1 MELLGETMETSK
13 SDKAENMSFASWL
26 KMNHPKQ
33 AKQDIFSLKVL
44 SMLLLKSKAV
54 HSRILQIKDIGEIES
69 LIEKFRIN
77 KGINIYIGRR
87 IVKLSATPL
96 RNRPHMVFCSQGTS

>member
-1 MELLGETMETSK
+1 MEASK

-33 AKQDIFSLKVL
+33 AKQDVFSLKVL

-77 KGINIYIGRR
+77 KGINIYILETK
-87 IVKLSATPL
+87 KLLISPHSA
-96 RNRPHMVFCSQGTS
+96 HMRAICSICKMNIMRTMNEL

>member
-69 LIEKFRIN
+69 LIEKFRITVVYN
-77 KGINIYIGRR
+77 FKQ
-87 IVKLSATPL
+87 PL
-96 RNRPHMVFCSQGTS
+96 HQTELRPARL